1 MYEIEDYTTE
11 DGRSPFAEWLDGLK
25 DRRAQARILAR
36 LDRVQLGNLG
46 DWKVLAGT
54 GGVAELR
61 DPYGPGLR
69 VYFARIDNRIVLLL
83 AGSTKADQKKAV
95 LLAEANLKDYQRRT
109 QT

>member
-11 DGRSPFAEWLDGLK
+11 DSRSLFAEWLDGLK

-36 LDRVQLGNLG
+36 LDRLQLGNFG
-46 DWKVLAGT
+46 DWKALAGT

-61 DPYGPGLR
+61 DPYSPGLR

-83 AGSTKADQKKAV
+83 TGSTKADQKKAI
-95 LLAEANLKDYQRRT
+95 LQAEANLKDYHRRT